1 MQVLPA
7 RQIAVNRIFKI
18 LFTGM
23 FMLSAVSVVFG
34 QLNLPA
40 VVDANVKLRPCVLRF
55 SAHYTT
61 IQAAINAA
69 ASGETILVCP
79 GTYPEQLTIP
89 TSVTIRGV
97 SAHNSSSAIIVPP
110 STGLMLGSPYTSHIL
125 VQAPNVTLDS
135 IVVDGNGALPTG
147 CSTYL
152 TGIHFDVGSS
162 GTVNRVALRNEAAPI
177 GNGGFCAGTALY
189 VDAGVVAP
197 VTIQNSSVRAFGA
210 NGIQSDG
217 PMVVRNNVIESG
229 LSGSLGGGVAIYV
242 GSGASTVSNN
252 VTSHSLYGIY
262 CYLCSGSTF
271 SQNTISA
278 DVIGIHFASA
288 TGLTVTNNNVTAG
301 IQDLTAPS
309 QGIGVDSLNSSANVN
324 GNRITGVYWG
334 IWDNGIAPTTIQ
346 NNTISDATMGIYRI
360 AQNTVSG
367 NNFINVDTLTQ

>member
-1 MQVLPA
+1 MRVFPA
-7 RQIAVNRIFKI
+7 RPIAANRLLRI
-18 LFTGM
+18 LLTGM
-23 FMLSAVSVVFG
+23 FTLSSASLVFG
-34 QLNLPA
+34 QLTFPA
-40 VVDANVKLRPCVLRF
+40 VVDANLKLRPCVFRF

-69 ASGETILVCP
+69 APGGTILVCP

-97 SAHNSSSAIIVPP
+97 TANNSSSAIIVPP
-110 STGLMLGSPYTSHIL
+110 ATGLILGSPYTSHIL

-135 IVVDGNGALPTG
+135 LVVDGNGNLPTG

-177 GNGGFCAGTALY
+177 GNGGFCAGAALY
-189 VDAGVVAP
+189 VGAGGAGP

-217 PMVVRNNVIESG
+217 PMVVRNNIIESG
-229 LSGSLGGGVAIYV
+229 LGGSLGGGVAVYV
-242 GSGASTVSNN
+242 GAGASTVSNN

-288 TGLTVTNNNVTAG
+288 TGLTVTGNNVVAG

-309 QGIGVDSLNSSANVN
+309 QGIGIDSLSSSATVT

-346 NNTISDATMGIYRI
+346 NNTIGDATVGIYRI

-367 NNFINVDTLTQ
+367 NNFINVDTLFQ